1 MAREMYKCAI
11 CGKDAN
17 YSTNDGGRAYL
28 ERGISK
34 KDFLCSTCYQKKLLV
49 CDYSC
54 DEKKRSTAVSYLEK
68 KIVNKSITVQN
79 VVNAWINGEDQYY
92 YTSAAS
98 PVYYV
103 EGPRARL
110 FVFDDHVTILG
121 SVFGSYSEEVTDYVY
136 YYKCKAQ
143 VSARKTQEVKCFF
156 APYYDKYELSDAEKI
171 SAKLRTENYDSWEQQ
186 TMELNVSL
194 GGYGSLDFG
203 KKEFSWDV
211 CAYSFSFYQ
220 HQNQLME
227 EIYNYIQSRIESPN
241 AAPAQKTGNAKTK
254 ASKPTES
261 YEKQSTEDSGA
272 SFSAADEIRKMKE
285 LLDCG
290 IITQEEFDEAKKRL
304 ISKL

>member
-1 MAREMYKCAI
+1 MARREMFKCAI

-17 YSTNDGGRAYL
+17 YSTNGGGCAYL

-49 CDYSC
+49 RDYGG
-54 DEKKRSTAVSYLEK
+54 DEKKRSTAVTYLEK

-79 VVNAWINGEDQYY
+79 VVNAWINGEDQNY
-92 YTSAAS
+92 YTSASS

-103 EGPRARL
+103 EGPIARL

-121 SVFGSYSEEVTDYVY
+121 SIFGSYDQEEIDYVY

-171 SAKLRTENYDSWEQQ
+171 SAKLRTENFDSWEQQ
-186 TMELNVSL
+186 TLELNVSL

-203 KKEFSWDV
+203 KKEFS
-211 CAYSFSFYQ
+211 
-220 HQNQLME
+220 
-227 EIYNYIQSRIESPN
+227 
-241 AAPAQKTGNAKTK
+241 
-254 ASKPTES
+254 
-261 YEKQSTEDSGA
+261 
-272 SFSAADEIRKMKE
+272 
-285 LLDCG
+285 
-290 IITQEEFDEAKKRL
+290 
-304 ISKL
+304 